1 MEQFQVSPYNI
12 GDSLFPFCFESFLI
26 FKQIKEKKF
35 LSSEDILCVHRIFET
50 GQSTGKEQRTLNT
63 GVKVQVPKR
72 QLGQYWEL
80 IVPNIAKIQKA

>member
-50 GQSTGKEQRTLNT
+50 GQSTGKEQSIEYGGESTSTEKTVRS
-63 GVKVQVPKR
+63 V
-72 QLGQYWEL
+72 LGTHCSKYR
-80 IVPNIAKIQKA
+80 